1 MEYINKKKVKEVKKG
16 KAGGRMA
23 VYING
28 KEYEITC
35 APTMRLVDFLREEL
49 GLTGTKEGCGEGEC
63 GACTVIL
70 EGNAVAS
77 CLVLVGQV
85 DGKSIITVEGLA
97 EDNQLS
103 ALQQAFVDKGAIQCG
118 FCTPGMLLSAKALL
132 DKNPTPTRDEI
143 AVAIEGN
150 LCRCTG
156 YVKIIDA
163 IEAVSRGEYR

>member
-1 MEYINKKKVKEVKKG
+1 
-16 KAGGRMA
+16 MA

-97 EDNQLS
+97 VDNQLS

>member
-1 MEYINKKKVKEVKKG
+1 
-16 KAGGRMA
+16 MA

-132 DKNPTPTRDEI
+132 NKNPTPTRDEI

>member
-1 MEYINKKKVKEVKKG
+1 
-16 KAGGRMA
+16 MA

-49 GLTGTKEGCGEGEC
+49 GLTGIKEGCGEGEC

>member
-1 MEYINKKKVKEVKKG
+1 
-16 KAGGRMA
+16 MA

-132 DKNPTPTRDEI
+132 DQNPTPTRDEI
-143 AVAIEGN
+143 SVAIEGN

>member
-1 MEYINKKKVKEVKKG
+1 
-16 KAGGRMA
+16 MA
-23 VYING
+23 VYVNG

-63 GACTVIL
+63 GACTVLL

-132 DKNPTPTRDEI
+132 DQNPTPTRDEI
-143 AVAIEGN
+143 SVAIEGN